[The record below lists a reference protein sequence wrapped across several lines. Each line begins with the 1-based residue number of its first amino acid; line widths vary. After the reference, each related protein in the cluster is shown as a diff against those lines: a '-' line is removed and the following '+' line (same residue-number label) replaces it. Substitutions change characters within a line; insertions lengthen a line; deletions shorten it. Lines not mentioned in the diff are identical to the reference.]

1 MTYHQAYKLRP
12 GVAEKMKETKRRYSE
27 RVFSDPMLLGR
38 LNEKRRARYQLN
50 KAKRKAD
57 EPSLSPPQNR

>member
-27 RVFSDPMLLGR
+27 RVFSDPILRER
-38 LNEKRRARYQLN
+38 LNEKQRERYHLN
-50 KAKRKAD
+50 KARRKAD
-57 EPSLSPPQNR
+57 EPSLSPPENR